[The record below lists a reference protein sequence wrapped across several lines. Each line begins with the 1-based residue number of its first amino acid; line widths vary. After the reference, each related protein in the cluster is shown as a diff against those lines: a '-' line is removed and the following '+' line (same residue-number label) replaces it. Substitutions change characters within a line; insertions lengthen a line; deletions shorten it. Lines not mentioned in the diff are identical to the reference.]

1 MRDYII
7 ATDSDS
13 ELLYSYAQ
21 EMKIPVFAMPVTMDG
36 KDYDFDLDIE
46 GKFPT
51 FFEDLKNGSKVSTSA
66 KSPWEVKQWF
76 LELLESGKDI
86 LYIGFSNQLSIHFS
100 NCQQAVAEIKE
111 ERPEAKIVLVDT
123 LSISAGQSLLI
134 RRALKLK
141 AEGKSLEE
149 VAEYL
154 EDNKLHS
161 CVLFSVD
168 DLNYLKRGGRLSGG
182 AAFVGTVLDLKP
194 IVHVTDDGKLV
205 PTEKCKGR
213 KKAWRRMAELLAE
226 RFDYS
231 DPDNEVIIL
240 YAELED
246 GKAFEEIL
254 KQACGEIKT
263 FLWKVGPVI
272 GGHAGPGVIGVSFFG
287 NPR

>member
-13 ELLYSYAQ
+13 ELLYAYAQ
-21 EMKIPVFAMPVTMDG
+21 EMQIPVFAMPVSLDG
-36 KDYDFDLDIE
+36 KDCDFDLDIE
-46 GKFPT
+46 GKFPN

-66 KSPWEVKQWF
+66 KSPWEIKQWF
-76 LELLESGKDI
+76 LQLLESGKDI
-86 LYIGFSNQLSIHFS
+86 LYISFSNQLSVHFS

-111 ERPEAKIVLVDT
+111 EKPEARIVLVDSLT
-123 LSISAGQSLLI
+123 ISAGQSLLI
-134 RRALKLK
+134 RRALKLQQ
-141 AEGKSLEE
+141 EGKSLDE
-149 VAEYL
+149 VAAYL
-154 EDNKLHS
+154 EGNKLRS
-161 CVLFSVD
+161 CVLFTVD

-213 KKAWRRMAELLAE
+213 KKAWRRMAELAAD

-231 DPDNEVIIL
+231 DPDNEIIIL
-240 YAELED
+240 YAEMED

-254 KQACGEIKT
+254 KQICGDVKT
-263 FLWKVGPVI
+263 MLWKVGPVI
-272 GGHAGPGVIGVSFFG
+272 GGHAGPGVVGMSFFG
-287 NPR
+287 STR

>member
-13 ELLYSYAQ
+13 ELLYAYAQ
-21 EMKIPVFAMPVTMDG
+21 EMQIPVFAMPVSLDG

-66 KSPWEVKQWF
+66 KSPWEIKQWF
-76 LELLESGKDI
+76 LQLLESGKDI
-86 LYIGFSNQLSIHFS
+86 LYISFSNQLSVHFS

-111 ERPEAKIVLVDT
+111 EKPEARIVLVDSLT
-123 LSISAGQSLLI
+123 ISAGQSLLI
-134 RRALKLK
+134 RRALKLQQD
-141 AEGKSLEE
+141 GKSLDE
-149 VAEYL
+149 VAAYL
-154 EDNKLHS
+154 EENKLRS
-161 CVLFSVD
+161 CVLFTVD

-213 KKAWRRMAELLAE
+213 KKAWRRMAELAAD
-226 RFDYS
+226 RFDYG
-231 DPDNEVIIL
+231 DPDNEIIIL

-254 KQACGEIKT
+254 KQTCGYVKT
-263 FLWKVGPVI
+263 MLWKVGAVI
-272 GGHAGPGVIGVSFFG
+272 GGHAGPGVVGMSFFG
-287 NPR
+287 SPR

>member
-100 NCQQAVAEIKE
+100 NCI
-111 ERPEAKIVLVDT
+111 
-123 LSISAGQSLLI
+123 
-134 RRALKLK
+134 
-141 AEGKSLEE
+141 
-149 VAEYL
+149 
-154 EDNKLHS
+154 
-161 CVLFSVD
+161 
-168 DLNYLKRGGRLSGG
+168 GG
-182 AAFVGTVLDLKP
+182 
-194 IVHVTDDGKLV
+194 
-205 PTEKCKGR
+205 
-213 KKAWRRMAELLAE
+213 
-226 RFDYS
+226 
-231 DPDNEVIIL
+231 
-240 YAELED
+240 YAEHFCRTI
-246 GKAFEEIL
+246 AFDSP
-254 KQACGEIKT
+254 CV
-263 FLWKVGPVI
+263 KVK
-272 GGHAGPGVIGVSFFG
+272 GGGQKPGGSSRIFG
-287 NPR
+287 R

>member
-13 ELLYSYAQ
+13 ELLFAYAQ
-21 EMKIPVFAMPVTMDG
+21 EMQIPVFAMHVSMDG

-51 FFEDLKNGSKVSTSA
+51 FFEDLKNGAKVSTSA
-66 KSPWEVKQWF
+66 KSPWEIKQWF
-76 LELLESGKDI
+76 LQLLESGKDI
-86 LYIGFSNQLSIHFS
+86 LYISFSNQLSVHFS

-111 ERPEAKIVLVDT
+111 EKPEARIVLVDSLT
-123 LSISAGQSLLI
+123 ISAGQSLLI
-134 RRALKLK
+134 RRALKLQQD
-141 AEGKSLEE
+141 GKSLDE
-149 VAEYL
+149 VAAYL
-154 EDNKLHS
+154 EENKLRS
-161 CVLFSVD
+161 CVLFTVD

-213 KKAWRRMAELLAE
+213 KKTWRRMAELAAN
-226 RFDYS
+226 RFDYG
-231 DPDNEVIIL
+231 DPDNEIIIL

-254 KQACGEIKT
+254 KQTCGDVT
-263 FLWKVGPVI
+263 TLLSQAGPVS
-272 GGHAGPGVIGVSFFG
+272 GGPAGPGVVGMSFFG
-287 NPR
+287 SPR